1 MARRS
6 LIAIL
11 LCLILAFPVSADNL
25 FSLDFSYSYGNGHFL
40 GGDLVYSATEPFH
53 AYAGFYGRGALPG
66 SAPAGMVGIF
76 AGPGFSIR
84 LGHDLLLQMGAAL
97 DIPFGFDN
105 SGDTLRTAL
114 GVGILADIGIRW
126 RFNDLLFL
134 SGGIKGGYYFGYFGF
149 DLGNFSFSDEGM
161 MPYHVTPYIGIG
173 IIS

>member
-97 DIPFGFDN
+97 DIPFGFDSN
-105 SGDTLRTAL
+105 GDTLRTAL
-114 GVGILADIGIRW
+114 GVGILADI
-126 RFNDLLFL
+126 
-134 SGGIKGGYYFGYFGF
+134 GIKGGYYFGYFGF